1 MYIKSFAAVITAVL
15 VFSSCAA
22 GAEDTAESSA
32 AETTVSST
40 ASNNA
45 EIDALREKYPE
56 YFEISDFKGIEIY
69 IWQTA
74 EDEYYCGL
82 MSGTNRNKTDEEIHA
97 LAEKPLT
104 VDEAKAILD
113 AVGADMDS
121 IFVIPVIQPNSDYQ
135 YEIDEEFTDRVNALF
150 R

>member
-1 MYIKSFAAVITAVL
+1 MYIKSFAAVLTAVL

-22 GAEDTAESSA
+22 GSEDTAESSA

-56 YFEISDFKGIEIY
+56 YFEISDFKGIEVY
-69 IWQTA
+69 VWQTA
-74 EDEYYCGL
+74 ENEYSCGL

-104 VDEAKAILD
+104 IDEAKTILD
-113 AVGADMDS
+113 ALGADMS
-121 IFVIPVIQPNSDYQ
+121 SVFVMPVIQPNSDYQ